1 METIKKIKYIREEMQ
16 ANKIAACIIPSA
28 DPHLSEYPAAQ
39 WKLREYLSGF
49 TGSNGTLVITAECAC
64 LWTDSRYYL
73 QAEKELNTELFTI
86 QRKGETET
94 PTIVEW
100 LKTNLQ
106 VGETIGIDGSLFAAS
121 TLLNWI
127 NEFKRNGIQLQTNFQ
142 TALIQNLPPLPNKKA
157 FLLDSSYCGES
168 TSSKINRICN
178 ANRCDYTLLTAL
190 DEVAWTFNIRG
201 NDIDYNPMVIAYACI
216 GKEKSTLFITDSKLD
231 KSIRESLN
239 NNNISILPYEEIGN
253 FIRFLN
259 KNQYTISVDAEKTNY
274 ALYSL
279 INEQLRR
286 DEKSIVAMFKAQK
299 NETEINNLRKALQM
313 DGVALCR
320 ALSKIEEKITKKET
334 LTEYEVGEIIHE
346 ERAQFPEF
354 HCDSFAPIVGFG
366 ANGAIVHYSAK
377 KDEATSITSDNL
389 LLIDSGG
396 NYLCGT
402 TDITRTFCFGGA
414 TAQQKRDYTLVLKGH
429 IALARQAFP
438 TGTCGE
444 QLDILARQFLWNDNL
459 NYGHGTGHGIGHFLC
474 VHEGPQSIRP
484 QAKGVALLPGMLLSD
499 EPGLYRT
506 NEYGIRIENMMCVT
520 PAISKNKGEFLTF
533 ETLTLFPYETKLIDF
548 SLLTPSEVEW
558 INNYHQH
565 VFDELSPWIEG
576 EKSYEWLKNS
586 TKRVL
591 Y

>member
-86 QRKGETET
+86 QREGETET

-121 TLLNWI
+121 TLRDWNE
-127 NEFKRNGIQLQTNFQ
+127 EFKRNGIHLQTNFQ

-168 TSSKINRICN
+168 ASSKINRICN

-499 EPGLYRT
+499 EPGIYRT
-506 NEYGIRIENMMCVT
+506 NEYGIRIENMVCVT

>member
-86 QRKGETET
+86 QREGETET

-414 TAQQKRDYTLVLKGH
+414 TVQQKRDYTLVLKGH

>member
-28 DPHLSEYPAAQ
+28 DPHLSEYPATH

-73 QAEKELNTELFTI
+73 QAEKELNTKLFTI
-86 QRKGETET
+86 QREGETET

-121 TLLNWI
+121 TLRDWNE
-127 NEFKRNGIQLQTNFQ
+127 EFKRNGIHLQTNFQ

-168 TSSKINRICN
+168 ASSKINRICN

-286 DEKSIVAMFKAQK
+286 DEKSIVALFKAQK

-346 ERAQFPEF
+346 ERALFPEF

-402 TDITRTFCFGGA
+402 TDITRTFCFGEA
-414 TAQQKRDYTLVLKGH
+414 SAQQKRDYTLVLKGH

-438 TGTCGE
+438 SGTCGE

-506 NEYGIRIENMMCVT
+506 NEYGIRIENMVCVT

-565 VFDELSPWIEG
+565 IFDELSPWIEG

>member
-1 METIKKIKYIREEMQ
+1 MDTIKKIKYIREEMQ

-28 DPHLSEYPAAQ
+28 DPHLSEYPAAH

-86 QRKGETET
+86 QREGETET

-127 NEFKRNGIQLQTNFQ
+127 NEFKRNGIHLQTNFQ

-168 TSSKINRICN
+168 ASSKINRICN

-259 KNQYTISVDAEKTNY
+259 KNQYTIF
-274 ALYSL
+274 
-279 INEQLRR
+279 R
-286 DEKSIVAMFKAQK
+286 
-299 NETEINNLRKALQM
+299 
-313 DGVALCR
+313 
-320 ALSKIEEKITKKET
+320 
-334 LTEYEVGEIIHE
+334 
-346 ERAQFPEF
+346 
-354 HCDSFAPIVGFG
+354 
-366 ANGAIVHYSAK
+366 
-377 KDEATSITSDNL
+377 
-389 LLIDSGG
+389 
-396 NYLCGT
+396 
-402 TDITRTFCFGGA
+402 
-414 TAQQKRDYTLVLKGH
+414 
-429 IALARQAFP
+429 
-438 TGTCGE
+438 
-444 QLDILARQFLWNDNL
+444 FL
-459 NYGHGTGHGIGHFLC
+459 
-474 VHEGPQSIRP
+474 
-484 QAKGVALLPGMLLSD
+484 
-499 EPGLYRT
+499 
-506 NEYGIRIENMMCVT
+506 
-520 PAISKNKGEFLTF
+520 
-533 ETLTLFPYETKLIDF
+533 LFPLF
-548 SLLTPSEVEW
+548 
-558 INNYHQH
+558 QH
-565 VFDELSPWIEG
+565 VPSMLQDLLMLFL
-576 EKSYEWLKNS
+576 YEQIP
-586 TKRVL
+586 
-591 Y
+591 

>member
-28 DPHLSEYPAAQ
+28 DPHLSEYPATH

-86 QRKGETET
+86 QREGETET

-121 TLLNWI
+121 TLRDWNE
-127 NEFKRNGIQLQTNFQ
+127 EFKRNGIHLQTNFQ

-168 TSSKINRICN
+168 ASSKINRICN

-286 DEKSIVAMFKAQK
+286 DEKSIVALFKAQK

-346 ERAQFPEF
+346 ERALFPEF

-402 TDITRTFCFGGA
+402 TDITRTFCFGEA
-414 TAQQKRDYTLVLKGH
+414 SAQQKRDYTLVLKGH

-438 TGTCGE
+438 SGTCGE

-506 NEYGIRIENMMCVT
+506 NEYGIRIENMVCVT

-533 ETLTLFPYETKLIDF
+533 ETLTLFPYETKLMDF

>member
-1 METIKKIKYIREEMQ
+1 METIKKIQYIREEMQ

-28 DPHLSEYPAAQ
+28 DPHLSEYPAAH

-86 QRKGETET
+86 QREGETKT

-121 TLLNWI
+121 TLRNW
-127 NEFKRNGIQLQTNFQ
+127 NEEFKRNGIHLQTNFQ
-142 TALIQNLPPLPNKKA
+142 TALIQNLPPLPNKKV
-157 FLLDSSYCGES
+157 FLHDTSYSGES
-168 TSSKINRICN
+168 TASKINRICN
-178 ANRCDYTLLTAL
+178 ATQCDYTLLTTL

-216 GKEKSTLFITDSKLD
+216 GKEKTTLFITDSKLD

-239 NNNISILPYEEIGN
+239 NNNISILPYEGIYN
-253 FIRFLN
+253 YIRLLN
-259 KNQYTISVDAEKTNY
+259 QNKKTIAIDTEKTNY
-274 ALYSL
+274 TLYRL
-279 INEQLRR
+279 INEELRR
-286 DEKSIVAMFKAQK
+286 DEKSIVALFKAQK

-320 ALSKIEEKITKKET
+320 ALSKIEEKITQKET

-377 KDEATSITSDNL
+377 KDETTSITSDNL

-402 TDITRTFCFGGA
+402 TDITRTFCFGEA
-414 TAQQKRDYTLVLKGH
+414 SAQQKRDYTLVLKGH
-429 IALARQAFP
+429 IALAQQAFP

-484 QAKGVALLPGMLLSD
+484 QGKGVALLPGMLLSN

-506 NEYGIRIENMMCVT
+506 NEYGIRIENIVCVIPHT
-520 PAISKNKGEFLTF
+520 SKNKGNFLAF
-533 ETLTLFPYETKLIDF
+533 ETLTLFPYETKLMDF
-548 SLLTPSEVEW
+548 SLLTSSEVEW

-565 VFDELSPWIEG
+565 VFDKLSPWIEG
-576 EKSYEWLKNS
+576 EKSYEWLKNR

>member
-1 METIKKIKYIREEMQ
+1 
-16 ANKIAACIIPSA
+16 
-28 DPHLSEYPAAQ
+28 
-39 WKLREYLSGF
+39 
-49 TGSNGTLVITAECAC
+49 
-64 LWTDSRYYL
+64 
-73 QAEKELNTELFTI
+73 
-86 QRKGETET
+86 
-94 PTIVEW
+94 
-100 LKTNLQ
+100 
-106 VGETIGIDGSLFAAS
+106 
-121 TLLNWI
+121 
-127 NEFKRNGIQLQTNFQ
+127 
-142 TALIQNLPPLPNKKA
+142 
-157 FLLDSSYCGES
+157 
-168 TSSKINRICN
+168 
-178 ANRCDYTLLTAL
+178 
-190 DEVAWTFNIRG
+190 
-201 NDIDYNPMVIAYACI
+201 MVIAYACI

-320 ALSKIEEKITKKET
+320 ALSKIEKKITKKET

-506 NEYGIRIENMMCVT
+506 NEYGIRIENMVCVT

-533 ETLTLFPYETKLIDF
+533 ETLTLFPYETKLIDL

>member
-1 METIKKIKYIREEMQ
+1 METIKKIQYIREEMQ

-28 DPHLSEYPAAQ
+28 DPHLSEYPAAH

-86 QRKGETET
+86 QREGETET

-121 TLLNWI
+121 TLRNW
-127 NEFKRNGIQLQTNFQ
+127 NEEFKRNGIHLQTNFQ
-142 TALIQNLPPLPNKKA
+142 TALIQNLPPLPNKKV
-157 FLLDSSYCGES
+157 FLHDTSYCGES
-168 TSSKINRICN
+168 ASSKINRICN
-178 ANRCDYTLLTAL
+178 ATQCDYTLLTTL

-216 GKEKSTLFITDSKLD
+216 GKEKTTLFITDSKLD

-239 NNNISILPYEEIGN
+239 NNNISILPYEGIYN
-253 FIRFLN
+253 YIRLLN
-259 KNQYTISVDAEKTNY
+259 QNKKTIAIDTEKTNY
-274 ALYSL
+274 TLYRL
-279 INEQLRR
+279 INEELRR

-377 KDEATSITSDNL
+377 KDESASITSDNL

-396 NYLCGT
+396 NFLCGT
-402 TDITRTFCFGGA
+402 TDITRTFCFGEA

-429 IALARQAFP
+429 IALAQQAFP

-444 QLDILARQFLWNDNL
+444 QLDILARQFLWNEDL

-484 QAKGVALLPGMLLSD
+484 QGKGVALLPGMLLSN

-506 NEYGIRIENMMCVT
+506 NEYGIRIENMVCVT

-533 ETLTLFPYETKLIDF
+533 ETLTLFPYETKLMDF
-548 SLLTPSEVEW
+548 SLLTSSEVEW

-565 VFDELSPWIEG
+565 VLDELSPWIEG
-576 EKSYEWLKNS
+576 EKSYEWLKNR

>member
-86 QRKGETET
+86 QREGETET

-414 TAQQKRDYTLVLKGH
+414 TVQQKRDYTLVLKG
-429 IALARQAFP
+429 ILPRLN
-438 TGTCGE
+438 TEIGE
-444 QLDILARQFLWNDNL
+444 MF
-459 NYGHGTGHGIGHFLC
+459 NYT
-474 VHEGPQSIRP
+474 
-484 QAKGVALLPGMLLSD
+484 A
-499 EPGLYRT
+499 
-506 NEYGIRIENMMCVT
+506 
-520 PAISKNKGEFLTF
+520 
-533 ETLTLFPYETKLIDF
+533 
-548 SLLTPSEVEW
+548 
-558 INNYHQH
+558 
-565 VFDELSPWIEG
+565 
-576 EKSYEWLKNS
+576 
-586 TKRVL
+586 
-591 Y
+591 

>member
-28 DPHLSEYPAAQ
+28 DPHLSEYPTAH

-86 QRKGETET
+86 QREGETET

-121 TLLNWI
+121 TLRDWNE
-127 NEFKRNGIQLQTNFQ
+127 EFKRNGIHLQTNFQ

-168 TSSKINRICN
+168 ASSKINRICN

-286 DEKSIVAMFKAQK
+286 DEKSIVALFKAQK

-402 TDITRTFCFGGA
+402 TDITRTFCFGEA
-414 TAQQKRDYTLVLKGH
+414 SAQQKRDYTLVLKGH

-506 NEYGIRIENMMCVT
+506 NEYGIRIENMVCVT
-520 PAISKNKGEFLTF
+520 PAISKNKGGFLTF

>member
-28 DPHLSEYPAAQ
+28 DPHLSEYLAAH

-86 QRKGETET
+86 QREGETET

-106 VGETIGIDGSLFAAS
+106 VGETIGVDGSLFAAS
-121 TLLNWI
+121 TLRDWNE
-127 NEFKRNGIQLQTNFQ
+127 EFKRNGIHLQTNFQ

-168 TSSKINRICN
+168 ASSKINRICN

-201 NDIDYNPMVIAYACI
+201 KDIDYNPMVIAYACI

-286 DEKSIVAMFKAQK
+286 DEKSIVALFKAQK

-402 TDITRTFCFGGA
+402 TDITRTFCFGEA
-414 TAQQKRDYTLVLKGH
+414 SAQQKRDYTLVLKGH

-506 NEYGIRIENMMCVT
+506 NEYGIRIENMVCVT

>member
-28 DPHLSEYPAAQ
+28 DPHLSEYLAAH

-73 QAEKELNTELFTI
+73 QSEKELNTELFTI
-86 QRKGETET
+86 QREGETET

-121 TLLNWI
+121 TLRDWNE
-127 NEFKRNGIQLQTNFQ
+127 EFKRNGIHLQTNFQ

-168 TSSKINRICN
+168 ASSKINRICN

-286 DEKSIVAMFKAQK
+286 DEKSIVALFKAQK

-402 TDITRTFCFGGA
+402 TDITRTFCFGEA
-414 TAQQKRDYTLVLKGH
+414 SAQQKRDYTLVLKGH

-506 NEYGIRIENMMCVT
+506 NEYGIRIENMVCVT

-576 EKSYEWLKNS
+576 EKSYEWLKNI

>member
-86 QRKGETET
+86 QREGETET

-216 GKEKSTLFITDSKLD
+216 GKEKSTLFICRSCFVCIFCRTAAVG
-231 KSIRESLN
+231 
-239 NNNISILPYEEIGN
+239 IL
-253 FIRFLN
+253 
-259 KNQYTISVDAEKTNY
+259 
-274 ALYSL
+274 
-279 INEQLRR
+279 QL
-286 DEKSIVAMFKAQK
+286 
-299 NETEINNLRKALQM
+299 LQ
-313 DGVALCR
+313 
-320 ALSKIEEKITKKET
+320 
-334 LTEYEVGEIIHE
+334 
-346 ERAQFPEF
+346 
-354 HCDSFAPIVGFG
+354 
-366 ANGAIVHYSAK
+366 
-377 KDEATSITSDNL
+377 
-389 LLIDSGG
+389 
-396 NYLCGT
+396 
-402 TDITRTFCFGGA
+402 
-414 TAQQKRDYTLVLKGH
+414 
-429 IALARQAFP
+429 
-438 TGTCGE
+438 
-444 QLDILARQFLWNDNL
+444 
-459 NYGHGTGHGIGHFLC
+459 
-474 VHEGPQSIRP
+474 
-484 QAKGVALLPGMLLSD
+484 
-499 EPGLYRT
+499 
-506 NEYGIRIENMMCVT
+506 
-520 PAISKNKGEFLTF
+520 
-533 ETLTLFPYETKLIDF
+533 
-548 SLLTPSEVEW
+548 
-558 INNYHQH
+558 
-565 VFDELSPWIEG
+565 
-576 EKSYEWLKNS
+576 
-586 TKRVL
+586 
-591 Y
+591 

>member
-168 TSSKINRICN
+168 ASSKINRICN

-533 ETLTLFPYETKLIDF
+533 ETLTLFPYETKLIEF